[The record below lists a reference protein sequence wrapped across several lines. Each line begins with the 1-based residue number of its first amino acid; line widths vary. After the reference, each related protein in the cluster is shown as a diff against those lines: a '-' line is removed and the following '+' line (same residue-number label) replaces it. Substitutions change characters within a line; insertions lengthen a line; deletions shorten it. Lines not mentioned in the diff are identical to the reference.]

1 MFETPVQPKLERK
14 KLTLNKEIVQILTD
28 REMLDVEGGTC
39 NNAGSTCSSFP
50 SQGCNTAISCYC

>member
-1 MFETPVQPKLERK
+1 MIETAVRPKLEKK

-39 NNAGSTCSSFP
+39 NQRGSTCSSFP
-50 SQGCNTAISCYC
+50 SQGCNTAVTCTC